1 MKKISFYEPL
11 FFIFFGAF
19 HLHRIWGLIDRE
31 SYAHFWLGV
40 LKEKGI
46 FYFGLMAILALLCI
60 LGMITYFK
68 NLHHNYWWRFIY
80 LAGGSYVLF
89 DLFAIA
95 VGLDFWRE
103 LIYKMY
109 DTTSQYWN
117 LIWSVFIL
125 LGGMAFLLG
134 IKLIIDYRKQGDY
147 EKINRNGGKI

>member
-1 MKKISFYEPL
+1 
-11 FFIFFGAF
+11 
-19 HLHRIWGLIDRE
+19 
-31 SYAHFWLGV
+31 
-40 LKEKGI
+40 
-46 FYFGLMAILALLCI
+46 
-60 LGMITYFK
+60 MITYFK

-103 LIYKMY
+103 LICKMY

-125 LGGMAFLLG
+125 LGGMAFLL
-134 IKLIIDYRKQGDY
+134 
-147 EKINRNGGKI
+147 